1 MHCEIIANV
10 IQEPQNLPI
19 VFGNVSNFHLL
30 TNPELARYS
39 WYPFM
44 QTAPPIINPAVQKLT
59 ELRTFG
65 GVVVLQSW
73 SASTMTAAEALAYAT
88 ATMTD
93 IAKSIDSF
101 LDQAVQPA
109 YNTIVSAKSWL
120 SSSEP
125 QWAAEARQANA
136 YSDLVWIAH
145 KNLIAAIQA
154 GTQQVPT
161 KAAFFAQFPPLWSPP
176 PSNGN
181 GPLV

>member
-1 MHCEIIANV
+1 MHCQIINGI

-30 TNPELARYS
+30 TNPELANYG

-109 YNTIVSAKSWL
+109 YDTIVSAKSWL
-120 SSSEP
+120 DSSEP
-125 QWAAEARQANA
+125 QWVVEASQANV
-136 YSDLVWIAH
+136 YSDLVWITH
-145 KNLIAAIQA
+145 KRLIAAIQA

-161 KAAFFAQFPPLWSPP
+161 KAAFFAQFPPLWPP

>member
-1 MHCEIIANV
+1 MHCQIISGI

-30 TNPELARYS
+30 TNTELARYG
-39 WYPFM
+39 WYPYM
-44 QTAPPIINPAVQKLT
+44 QTAPPVINPATQKLT
-59 ELRTFG
+59 ERRTFG
-65 GVVVLQSW
+65 GIVVLQSW
-73 SASTMTAAEALAYAT
+73 SADTMTAAEALAYAT

-120 SSSEP
+120 NSSEP
-125 QWAAEARQANA
+125 QWATEAAQANA
-136 YSDLVWIAH
+136 YADKVWKAE
-145 KNLIAAIQA
+145 KALAAAVQA

-161 KAAFFAQFPPLWSPP
+161 KAAFFAQFPPLWAP
-176 PSNGN
+176 PSNAN
-181 GPLV
+181 GT